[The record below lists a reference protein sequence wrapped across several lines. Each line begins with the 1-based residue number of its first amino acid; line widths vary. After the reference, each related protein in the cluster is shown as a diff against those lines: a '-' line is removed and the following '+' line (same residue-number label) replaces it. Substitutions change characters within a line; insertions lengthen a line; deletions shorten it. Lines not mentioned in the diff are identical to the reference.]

1 MGVIGVDGGNTK
13 TELLVLDDGG
23 EPVAYVRGAGS
34 NSHGLGAD
42 GCVDVIAGLVER
54 AGVDGPADHGAFYL
68 CGADV
73 PADIAALTD
82 AVAARGWARSLIVD
96 NDTFALLRTG
106 TDARDAVAVVCGAGI
121 NCVGRSAD
129 GRIARYPALGWETG
143 DWGGSD
149 MLGRDVLFHAARAE
163 DGRGE
168 PTALVQV
175 VRAHFATESVA
186 ALGEDLHYGRVRQQR
201 LGELAPAV
209 VTAAEEGDA
218 IARRLVERL
227 AEEVV
232 LLVEKALGDLGL
244 LSTGDCP
251 PRGQSPERPA
261 DVVLG
266 GGMLRQGRG
275 LLHDEVVTRLRD
287 RAPAARPV
295 VATDP
300 PVLGAALAA
309 LDAAGASAGAG
320 ETLRSAFRSGLEPV
334 AA

>member
-1 MGVIGVDGGNTK
+1 VGVIGVDGGNTK
-13 TELLVLDDGG
+13 TELLVVGEGG

-34 NSHGLGAD
+34 NSHSLGVD

-73 PADIAALTD
+73 PADVAALTE
-82 AVAARGWARSLIVD
+82 AVAARGWARSLIID

-106 TDARDAVAVVCGAGI
+106 TEARDAVAVVCGAGI

-143 DWGGSD
+143 DWGGSE

-186 ALGEDLHYGRVRQQR
+186 ALGEDVHYGRLPQPR

-209 VTAAEEGDA
+209 VEVAAQGDDV
-218 IARRLVERL
+218 ARRLVERL
-227 AEEVV
+227 AGEIV
-232 LLVEKALGDLGL
+232 LLAVKALGDLGL
-244 LSTGDCP
+244 ISTGDCP
-251 PRGQSPERPA
+251 PWGQSPERPA

-266 GGMLRQGRG
+266 GGMLRGGRG
-275 LLHDEVVTRLRD
+275 LLHAQVVARLCE

-295 VATDP
+295 VATGP

-309 LDAAGASAGAG
+309 LDAAGAPEGAG
-320 ETLRSAFRSGLEPV
+320 ETLRTAFRSGLEPV